1 MSTAINYL
9 EDVDRFEAFLGLEKK
24 ITNKEANI
32 NNKVNSLY
40 TYIAMKEILIDLV
53 QELKNKYK

>member
-9 EDVDRFEAFLGLEKK
+9 EDVDRFEAFLGLEKE
-24 ITNKEANI
+24 IPNKEA

-40 TYIAMKEILIDLV
+40 TCIAMKEILIDLV

>member
-9 EDVDRFEAFLGLEKK
+9 EDVDRFEAFLGLEKE

-40 TYIAMKEILIDLV
+40 TYIA
-53 QELKNKYK
+53 